1 MRHYEVV
8 FLVHP
13 DQSEQVPAMIER
25 YKSLIEAD
33 KGKIHRLEDWGR
45 RQVAYPINN
54 LAKAHYVMMNI
65 ECGQGV
71 LKELETGFRFN
82 DAVLRHLIIVRDA
95 AVTDQ
100 SFILKTKDEKSAAAA
115 VTRMVSVSVKTTNR
129 AVNARHVRRA
139 MPPEPSRPVSG
150 EHHVQI
156 FPSQEVLP
164 LHRRRRYRD
173 RLQGSE
179 HLAPIHHRNR

>member
-100 SFILKTKDEKSAAAA
+100 SFILKTKDEKS
-115 VTRMVSVSVKTTNR
+115 
-129 AVNARHVRRA
+129 
-139 MPPEPSRPVSG
+139 SG
-150 EHHVQI
+150 
-156 FPSQEVLP
+156 
-164 LHRRRRYRD
+164 RRRDEDGFGFGEDDEPRRERSPRPPRD
-173 RLQGSE
+173 
-179 HLAPIHHRNR
+179 A

>member
-100 SFILKTKDEKSAAAA
+100 SFILKTKDEKS
-115 VTRMVSVSVKTTNR
+115 
-129 AVNARHVRRA
+129 
-139 MPPEPSRPVSG
+139 SG
-150 EHHVQI
+150 
-156 FPSQEVLP
+156 
-164 LHRRRRYRD
+164 RRRDEDGFGFGEDDEPRRERAPRPPRD
-173 RLQGSE
+173 
-179 HLAPIHHRNR
+179 A